1 MPKILQINIRVNKGS
16 VSRITEQIG
25 VKVLE
30 QGWESYVAYGRPS
43 NPSKS
48 HMIPIGSYNSVKL
61 HYLMSNLTG
70 RHGLFS
76 TRATKQ
82 LVEKIIDLKPDIIHL
97 QNIHGYYINYRILF
111 EYLNSTDIPVVWTL
125 HDCWSFT
132 GHCSH
137 FVSANC
143 DRWKNGCHDC
153 PLKHDYP
160 RSLFFDF
167 SKKDYEL
174 KKKLFAGNKNLHLV
188 PVSHWLE
195 GLVKQSY
202 FKDHDI
208 RVIHNGIDLSVFYPR
223 QHKGTNKTKI
233 LGVAGVWGR
242 GKGLYDFFTLRER
255 LPKDK
260 FDITLI
266 GLTAEQIAEIPDGIK
281 GVQRTDSVEQL
292 AEYYSDADI
301 FVNLTYADTF
311 PTVNLESLACGTPI
325 ITYRT
330 GGSPETIDE
339 STGIVI
345 EQGDIDAL
353 VEAVNVYRHLIP
365 LEREEQRKTC
375 RKRAEEYY
383 EKGKCFEEYIALY
396 KTLSGGGQILNNR
409 SCNNLE

>member
-1 MPKILQINIRVNKGS
+1 MTKILQINIRINKGS

-25 VKVLE
+25 LKVLE
-30 QGWESYVAYGRPS
+30 QGWESYIAYGRPS

-48 HMIPIGSYNSVKL
+48 KLIPIGSYSGVKW
-61 HYLMSNLTG
+61 HYLMSTLIG
-70 RHGLFS
+70 RHGLYS
-76 TRATKQ
+76 TKATKE
-82 LVEKIIDLKPDIIHL
+82 LVEKIKKIAPDIIHL
-97 QNIHGYYINYRILF
+97 QNIHGYYINYRVLF
-111 EYLNSTDIPVVWTL
+111 EYLNATDIPIVWTL

-137 FVSANC
+137 FVSVNC

-160 RSLFFDF
+160 RSLCFDF

-174 KKKLFAGNKNLHLV
+174 KKELFAGNKNLHLV

-208 RVIHNGIDLSVFYPR
+208 RVIHNGIDLNVFYPR
-223 QHKGTNKTKI
+223 QHKGTKNTKI
-233 LGVAGVWGR
+233 LGVAGVWGQ
-242 GKGLYDFFTLRER
+242 GKGLYDFFTLRDR

-266 GLTAEQIAEIPDGIK
+266 GLTTEQMAEIPDGII
-281 GVQRTDSVEQL
+281 GVQRTDSVDQL

-353 VEAVNVYRHLIP
+353 VEAVYVYRHLIP
-365 LEREEQRKTC
+365 LKREEQRKAC

-383 EKGKCFEEYIALY
+383 EKGRCFEEYIALY
-396 KTLSGGGQILNNR
+396 KSLMGGAN
-409 SCNNLE
+409 S